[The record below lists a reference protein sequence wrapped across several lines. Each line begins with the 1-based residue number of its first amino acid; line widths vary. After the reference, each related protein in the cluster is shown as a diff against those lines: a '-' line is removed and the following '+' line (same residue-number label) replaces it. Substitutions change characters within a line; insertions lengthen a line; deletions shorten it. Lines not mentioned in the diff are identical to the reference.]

1 MDKLLNFENKF
12 IKSKPYLFHV
22 TRMENFLNIMKLN
35 ALISVNEAQKHII
48 TNNLTAQS
56 ISSKRYI
63 NTPQKVL
70 INKNS
75 IVTEYYPNTQIN
87 IQKKYFL
94 HQSNTFRNRFYL
106 HLDNHVFLWADE
118 KYKENML
125 KSYSKYDMVT
135 LKLNTAKLLNICKGR
150 IYVSKFNSGSNPQY
164 NSLSKKSRKMFIPLR
179 DRFFKREYL
188 KMNSNIVP
196 RFPSQVKEILI
207 KEEIPNLIDII
218 EEITINKKSNF
229 TKWHNKIKIQ

>member
-1 MDKLLNFENKF
+1 MNKLLNFENKF

-35 ALISVNEAQKHII
+35 ALISVNEAKKHII

-179 DRFFKREYL
+179 ERFFKREYL